1 MSKAGFEFKEIG
13 REYFAAFQP
22 APAKRTMEAADDQ
35 YSARDL
41 LRAELQASRAE
52 LKADFAELRAD
63 IRGMRGLIDAIMGK
77 LDELDRRMS
86 RGI

>member
-1 MSKAGFEFKEIG
+1 LSKAGFEFKEIG

-22 APAKRTMEAADDQ
+22 APAKRTMEADDQ
-35 YSARDL
+35 HSPRDI
-41 LRAELQASRAE
+41 LRAEIEVSRAE
-52 LKADFAELRAD
+52 LKADLAELRAE